1 MKTGDLVKWV
11 WSKET
16 FYGVLLND
24 TLRGTTFPVLSKDG
38 ISYVCYSIIEV
49 ISED

>member
-1 MKTGDLVKWV
+1 MTGNLVKWV

-24 TLRGTTFPVLSKDG
+24 ILRGTTFPVLSRQG
-38 ISYVCYSIIEV
+38 IRYVCYSILEV

>member
-1 MKTGDLVKWV
+1 MTGDLVKWV
-11 WSKET
+11 MAKET

-24 TLRGTTFPVLSKDG
+24 ILRGTTFPVLSRQG
-38 ISYVCYSIIEV
+38 IRYVCYSILEV